1 MIETEDTNAFFL
13 TESTIATCCF
23 RLPTPEL
30 SAKDCR
36 YFMINGLL
44 IVQNIILA
52 IVAGYFLG
60 ALPFAQIASRIRGV
74 DVFSTGSTLAGTA
87 NVFFN
92 VGPRTGALV
101 FIGDVAKGATAV
113 FTARALDVP
122 PALIL
127 VAGGAAVVGHWKSVF
142 TGFRGGDGMAP
153 LMGVSLALI
162 PALAVLGVATGLAT
176 IVLMRHSSLRSTW
189 GIAVCFMMMLA
200 FSQYYQI
207 ERDLVAGL
215 VILASLVLLRTMFTR
230 RRRLFIA
237 SHPVYRDTGEDDDLE
252 DHQVFAA
259 GHESNLGQP
268 TSAQH

>member
-1 MIETEDTNAFFL
+1 
-13 TESTIATCCF
+13 
-23 RLPTPEL
+23 
-30 SAKDCR
+30 
-36 YFMINGLL
+36 MINGLL

-52 IVAGYFLG
+52 IIAGYFLG

-92 VGPRTGALV
+92 VGHRTGALV

-113 FTARALDVP
+113 FTAWALDVP

-142 TGFRGGDGMAP
+142 MGFRGGDGMAP

-189 GIAVCFMMMLA
+189 GIAVCFIMMLA

-207 ERDLVAGL
+207 ERDLVTGL

-230 RRRLFIA
+230 RKRLFLA
-237 SHPVYRDTGEDDDLE
+237 SRPVYQGAGEYDDLE
-252 DHQVFAA
+252 DDQVVEA
-259 GHESNLGQP
+259 GHESNLGQA
-268 TSAQH
+268 TSGQH